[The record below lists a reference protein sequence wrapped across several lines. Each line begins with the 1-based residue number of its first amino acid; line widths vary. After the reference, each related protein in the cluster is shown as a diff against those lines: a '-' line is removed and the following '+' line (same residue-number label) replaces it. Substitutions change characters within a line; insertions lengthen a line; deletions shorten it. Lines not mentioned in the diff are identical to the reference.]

1 MLLGASN
8 SPYVGE
14 LGENKALLPGL
25 RRLFDGAEDP
35 GGGGGSPPAP
45 PFHLLLKLGSTTC
58 LFTRV
63 MDELQKRIPPLT
75 GPLLPLLP
83 PKPLNRRLPR
93 LPPRPASASPLRT
106 AIAPGWTC
114 ESLVL
119 PAAFPRM
126 FPDSTKRPNEPTR
139 DPTAAGGTKSDLNTG
154 FDRLVRE
161 QLEAFTHPV
170 SLDDRDELD
179 KQQQLVI
186 VGNRYRPPP
195 PRNAAPSGPGLTLV
209 LSHANG
215 FYKGECT
222 FHTSLP
228 GRSG

>member
-1 MLLGASN
+1 
-8 SPYVGE
+8 
-14 LGENKALLPGL
+14 
-25 RRLFDGAEDP
+25 
-35 GGGGGSPPAP
+35 
-45 PFHLLLKLGSTTC
+45 
-58 LFTRV
+58 
-63 MDELQKRIPPLT
+63 
-75 GPLLPLLP
+75 
-83 PKPLNRRLPR
+83 
-93 LPPRPASASPLRT
+93 
-106 AIAPGWTC
+106 
-114 ESLVL
+114 
-119 PAAFPRM
+119 M
-126 FPDSTKRPNEPTR
+126 FPTSTKRPDEPTR
-139 DPTAAGGTKSDLNTG
+139 DPTAAAAAGGTKSDFLKEG

-186 VGNRYRPPP
+186 VGNRYRPP
-195 PRNAAPSGPGLTLV
+195 RNAAPSGPGLTLV

>member
-1 MLLGASN
+1 
-8 SPYVGE
+8 
-14 LGENKALLPGL
+14 
-25 RRLFDGAEDP
+25 
-35 GGGGGSPPAP
+35 
-45 PFHLLLKLGSTTC
+45 
-58 LFTRV
+58 

-93 LPPRPASASPLRT
+93 LPPRPATSPSQT

-114 ESLVL
+114 ETLVL
-119 PAAFPRM
+119 PASFPRM
-126 FPDSTKRPNEPTR
+126 FPNNTKWPNEPSR
-139 DPTAAGGTKSDLNTG
+139 DPTAAGGKKSDVNAG

-179 KQQQLVI
+179 KQEQLVI

-195 PRNAAPSGPGLTLV
+195 PRRTAASSSSSGPGLTLV

-215 FYKGECT
+215 FYKGE
-222 FHTSLP
+222 SLH
-228 GRSG
+228 SFVLSAWT